1 MVRFHAR
8 FSQCGLQSVCQQ
20 QIKSISFLI
29 VISFL
34 ILYILFIIYEIFFC
48 YYTWLASRIYGGGIN
63 GRVVRIVV
71 YQLRKLPG
79 RGADIELEVHN
90 ILMNWNQFQVDMNMN
105 RAGQLIFQSNNEESD
120 YILATFLWVDLY
132 WIRNTI

>member
-1 MVRFHAR
+1 MHTHAHTFQNMMVRFHAR

-34 ILYILFIIYEIFFC
+34 ILYILFIYEIFFW
-48 YYTWLASRIYGGGIN
+48 YFAWLASRIYGGIN
-63 GRVVRIVV
+63 GRVVRIIV
-71 YQLRKLPG
+71 YLLRKLPG

-90 ILMNWNQFQVDMNMN
+90 ILMNWNQF
-105 RAGQLIFQSNNEESD
+105 
-120 YILATFLWVDLY
+120 
-132 WIRNTI
+132 